1 MDPEIIETEIAVIGG
16 GGAGLAAAVAA
27 AEKGKGVVVLEKRP
41 VLGGNSA
48 LAEGLLAAESPAQKR
63 MNIEAPRDE
72 LFRIAMEH
80 AHWKLNGRIVRAF
93 IDKSGDTIQWLE
105 NKGLY
110 FDWIPRYPPD
120 QKILTWHCLR
130 NRGKE
135 LINVLVRDCETLGV
149 RLFRETPAKKLLTDE
164 KGNVTGVVAA
174 TKAKELRIKA
184 RSVII
189 ATGGYGGNKKLLRKY
204 NRYYNENI
212 VLKGVP
218 HMGDG
223 LLMATGVGA
232 ATEGLG
238 LIHFSGHTPHSAS
251 DDLMVAGDEPN
262 TIWVNRR
269 GERYTDEAT
278 GFNRFVSVNAVL
290 RQPGSLSY
298 TLFDE
303 RIVRN
308 IIEKGVIKG
317 VGYIVAPGT
326 RLTGLKE
333 SLESGEKKGNVK
345 TSKSWDETAVWI
357 GIKPETLMKTVE
369 EYNAFCDQGHDAVF
383 TKNRKYLEA
392 LRTPPYYA
400 LKCYPRF
407 LGTIGGIKINHHME
421 VVNQEDEPISG
432 LYAAGVDTG
441 GWEADNYNAILS
453 GTTFGFAINSG
464 RIAGE
469 NAADHVVH
477 DA

>member
-1 MDPEIIETEIAVIGG
+1 MDTEMIETEIAVIGG

-27 AEKGKGVVVLEKRP
+27 AEKGKDVVVLEKRP

-72 LFRIAMEH
+72 LFRIAMDY

-105 NKGLY
+105 DKGLY

-149 RLFRETPAKKLLTDE
+149 RLLLETPVKKLLTGE
-164 KGNVTGVVAA
+164 KGHVTGVVAA
-174 TKAKELRIKA
+174 TKTNELRIRA
-184 RSVII
+184 GSVII
-189 ATGGYGGNKKLLRKY
+189 ATGGYGGNKRLLRKY
-204 NRYYNENI
+204 NPYYNENI
-212 VLKGVP
+212 VLKGIP

-223 LLMATGVGA
+223 LLMAMEVGS

-251 DDLMVAGDEPN
+251 DDLMVASDEPN

-269 GERYTDEAT
+269 GERFTDEST

-303 RIVRN
+303 MITRN

-317 VGYIVAPGT
+317 VGCIVVPGT
-326 RLTGLKE
+326 KLTGLKK
-333 SLESGEKKGNVK
+333 SLESGEEKGNVK
-345 TSKSWDETAVWI
+345 ISRSWAEIAAWI
-357 GIKPETLMKTVE
+357 GIKPETLKKTIE
-369 EYNAFCDQGHDAVF
+369 EYNICCEQGHDTIF
-383 TKNRKYLEA
+383 TKDKKYLEA

-421 VVNQEDEPISG
+421 VLNQKEDPIPG
-432 LYAAGVDTG
+432 LFAAGVDTG

-469 NAADHVVH
+469 NAADHVVNL
-477 DA
+477 A